1 MRRPVFIF
9 DIDSTL
15 ANNDHRAALLKK
27 TCIQCLAPAPQEY
40 HAPCPVCGCTDH
52 AISQSSWDEFLR
64 TDLIE
69 KDEPIAKGVAVV
81 ERLRELGAEIHF
93 LTGRNRKNCETV
105 TKNWLRKNVGWD
117 ESKELLC
124 MREDEDRDL
133 PASVYK
139 ERAFK
144 RLIEAENMND
154 CLFFFFED
162 DPHVFGMYSK
172 YGVVVRCPE
181 GWDHFL
187 PESARGP
194 EAAWRR

>member
-1 MRRPVFIF
+1 MRKTVYIF

-15 ANNDHRAALLKK
+15 ANNDHRAELLQK
-27 TCIQCLAPAPQEY
+27 TCIQCLHPAPQN
-40 HAPCPVCGCTDH
+40 HHDPCPNCGCTDH

-64 TDLIE
+64 PDLIAA
-69 KDEPIAKGVAVV
+69 DAPIARGVAVV
-81 ERLRELGAEIHF
+81 EKLRELGAEIHF
-93 LTGRNRKNCETV
+93 LTGRNRKNCEAV
-105 TKNWLRKNVGWD
+105 TKDWLRKNVGWD
-117 ESKELLC
+117 ESKERLC
-124 MREDEDRDL
+124 MRENEDRNL

-144 RLIEAENMND
+144 RLKEEASLDD

-162 DPHVFGMYSK
+162 DPHVFGMYEK
-172 YGVVVRCPE
+172 HGIVIRCPE